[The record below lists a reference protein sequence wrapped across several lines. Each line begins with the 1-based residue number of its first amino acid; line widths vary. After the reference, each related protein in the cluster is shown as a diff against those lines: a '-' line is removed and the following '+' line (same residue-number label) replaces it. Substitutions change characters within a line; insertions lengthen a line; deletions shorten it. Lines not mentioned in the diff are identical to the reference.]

1 MGCSE
6 REFHFISK
14 ILHFSSTQKNG
25 IYLVLFFL
33 RLQNRNRGLRASFCY
48 ASLFW
53 KSLVDLLKSKAKEI
67 HEVYA
72 GENNSLCFTPFLSH
86 LFQRIN
92 IPDSLF
98 TFYYILL
105 QNLHQFLDLLL
116 QRHFILVYVAESVT
130 GLSSS
135 AFNTQ
140 GVLCI
145 WPRPITL
152 GTLWSNVTE
161 REIAVEGLP

>member
-1 MGCSE
+1 M
-6 REFHFISK
+6 FHF
-14 ILHFSSTQKNG
+14 L
-25 IYLVLFFL
+25 
-33 RLQNRNRGLRASFCY
+33 
-48 ASLFW
+48 
-53 KSLVDLLKSKAKEI
+53 
-67 HEVYA
+67 
-72 GENNSLCFTPFLSH
+72 PLSPVP
-86 LFQRIN
+86 QGIN

-98 TFYYILL
+98 TFYCILL
-105 QNLHQFLDLLL
+105 QNLHQFLNLLL

-152 GTLWSNVTE
+152 GTLWNNVTE
-161 REIAVEGLP
+161 KEIAVDDLP